1 MHMKTIRSVMYSGLV
16 SLTVV
21 AAMSAQALQTVDPKL
36 SLAGASI
43 NGSTQA
49 VPAGTTFTV
58 YGVYSDDS
66 TNPES
71 GLGLKVKY
79 NGTHLTGVTISEEYT
94 KCRIAVA
101 DVQNPT
107 TATAQAV
114 MGWIDTAIRPNGVVG
129 SATGAVGW
137 PDLADLA
144 SGGCLNPGSI
154 NTDTAAAAATGLKLF
169 KMTGTMALGC
179 QSVACTSTVTFD
191 SEGNYSYANAGA
203 GFTNKSFTIV
213 GAPAPTIALTAA
225 ASTRVHGATGTF
237 DVVVT
242 SASQAGANSLAEV
255 AVAAGDTT
263 ITVEPRS
270 PGAGN
275 SYTVAMDFNAAVTS
289 GTASVVAC
297 NYWTGSASAPC
308 PASPTLG
315 TVTFAG
321 SRASIP
327 LTGVTNQSRVQVRL
341 SNVNA
346 QGYNADMT
354 VGFLI
359 GDVTNSRAVNGTD
372 ASQVSLKSGQTVSA
386 ANAKY
391 DITGNGGTIN
401 GTDASQ
407 ASLRSGTRLP

>member
-1 MHMKTIRSVMYSGLV
+1 MYSGLV
-16 SLTVV
+16 GLTVI

-66 TNPES
+66 ANPES

-114 MGWIDTAIRPNGVVG
+114 MGWIDTAIRPNGVVA

-154 NTDTAAAAATGLKLF
+154 NTDTAAVAASGLKLF
-169 KMTGTMALGC
+169 KLTGTMAPSC
-179 QSVACTSTVTFD
+179 TSAAACTSTITFD

-203 GFTNKSFTIV
+203 GFTNKSFTIT
-213 GAPAPTIALTAA
+213 GAAPPVCNLDVDGDGVVTAA
-225 ASTRVHGATGTF
+225 RDGVLIQRALNPGITDANVVVGVTFVPASTRTTGAAIRAYLSSFASGNGPTVL
-237 DVVVT
+237 DVDSSSTTTAPVDGNAIKRALNPGIP
-242 SASQAGANSLAEV
+242 SANITIGLAV
-255 AVAAGDTT
+255 
-263 ITVEPRS
+263 S
-270 PGAGN
+270 PG
-275 SYTVAMDFNAAVTS
+275 T
-289 GTASVVAC
+289 
-297 NYWTGSASAPC
+297 TG
-308 PASPTLG
+308 
-315 TVTFAG
+315 
-321 SRASIP
+321 ASIRQYLNNICGTS
-327 LTGVTNQSRVQVRL
+327 LT
-341 SNVNA
+341 
-346 QGYNADMT
+346 
-354 VGFLI
+354 
-359 GDVTNSRAVNGTD
+359 
-372 ASQVSLKSGQTVSA
+372 
-386 ANAKY
+386 
-391 DITGNGGTIN
+391 
-401 GTDASQ
+401 
-407 ASLRSGTRLP
+407 P

>member
-1 MHMKTIRSVMYSGLV
+1 MALIRGLNMHMKTIRSVMYSGLV
-16 SLTVV
+16 GLTVI

-66 TNPES
+66 ANPES

-114 MGWIDTAIRPNGVVG
+114 MGWIDTAIRPNGVVA

-154 NTDTAAAAATGLKLF
+154 NTDTAAVAASGLKLF
-169 KMTGTMALGC
+169 KLTGTMAPSC
-179 QSVACTSTVTFD
+179 TSAAACTSTITFD

-203 GFTNKSFTIV
+203 GFTNKSFTIQ
-213 GAPAPTIALTAA
+213 GAPAPTCNLDVDGDGLVLAAKDGILIQRALNPNVSDANVVAGITITGPRNTGALIRQYLNTFMTGVGTAA
-225 ASTRVHGATGTF
+225 NIGPSVLDVDGNSST
-237 DVVVT
+237 T
-242 SASQAGANSLAEV
+242 SAVDGV
-255 AVAAGDTT
+255 A
-263 ITVEPRS
+263 IK
-270 PGAGN
+270 
-275 SYTVAMDFNAAVTS
+275 
-289 GTASVVAC
+289 
-297 NYWTGSASAPC
+297 
-308 PASPTLG
+308 
-315 TVTFAG
+315 
-321 SRASIP
+321 RA
-327 LTGVTNQSRVQVRL
+327 L
-341 SNVNA
+341 NVN
-346 QGYNADMT
+346 
-354 VGFLI
+354 
-359 GDVTNSRAVNGTD
+359 
-372 ASQVSLKSGQTVSA
+372 VSA
-386 ANAKY
+386 ANVVA
-391 DITGNGGTIN
+391 GL
-401 GTDASQ
+401 AL
-407 ASLRSGTRLP
+407 ASGTTGQSIRQYLNTTCGLSLPTN

>member
-1 MHMKTIRSVMYSGLV
+1 MALIRGLNMHMKTIRSVMYSGLV
-16 SLTVV
+16 GLTVV

-49 VPAGTTFTV
+49 VPAGSTFTV

-144 SGGCLNPGSI
+144 SGGCLNPGTI
-154 NTDTAAAAATGLKLF
+154 NTDTAAASATSLKLF
-169 KMTGTMALGC
+169 KMTGTMAAGC
-179 QSVACTSTVTFD
+179 TSAAACTSTVTFD

-203 GFTNKSFTIV
+203 GFTNKSFTIT
-213 GAPAPTIALTAA
+213 GAAAPTQALAA
-225 ASTRVHGATGTF
+225 TPYVSRKTHGAAGTF
-237 DVVVT
+237 DIVIDPAG
-242 SASQAGANSLAEV
+242 SATAGQSV
-255 AVAAGDTT
+255 
-263 ITVEPRS
+263 TVEPRQAQS
-270 PGAGN
+270 GQHQIVIAFTSSVSSAQYPTVTAAAGATSLPVATAFNGN
-275 SYTVAMDFNAAVTS
+275 EMTVTIGSAGTPVPNGSRVTVSATGVGTAAGVNPSVVVGFLVGDVSNNRTVNSTDVGTVKGQSGVAVTS
-289 GTASVVAC
+289 SNFKSDLSA
-297 NYWTGSASAPC
+297 NGSINS
-308 PASPTLG
+308 T
-315 TVTFAG
+315 
-321 SRASIP
+321 
-327 LTGVTNQSRVQVRL
+327 
-341 SNVNA
+341 
-346 QGYNADMT
+346 D
-354 VGFLI
+354 VGLVK
-359 GDVTNSRAVNGTD
+359 GA
-372 ASQVSLKSGQTVSA
+372 
-386 ANAKY
+386 
-391 DITGNGGTIN
+391 
-401 GTDASQ
+401 
-407 ASLRSGTRLP
+407 SGTSIN